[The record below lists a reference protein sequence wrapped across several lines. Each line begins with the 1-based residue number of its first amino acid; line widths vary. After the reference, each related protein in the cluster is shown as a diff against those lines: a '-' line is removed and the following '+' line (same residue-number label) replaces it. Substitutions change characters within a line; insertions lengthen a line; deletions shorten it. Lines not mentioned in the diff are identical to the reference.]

1 MAETNPF
8 MNLGEEEV
16 SPSDNPFMNLGEE
29 EVSSSDNPFMN
40 LGEEKKPY
48 KSPISSEFQEGVN
61 AGIINIGTSV
71 ATLATSAVD
80 LLAGTDFTS
89 KVNNISKGIK
99 EDLGINPEGFV
110 GKGAEVVTQFV
121 APVGI
126 GVSMVKKGYDATTG
140 IAKTIANRP
149 KIADLTSA
157 FSKTGKRKA
166 SASAKEIERVNRGIK
181 QIAVGTAIE
190 GVVSG
195 DDTESIGDWVEMGP
209 TQTHD
214 LIGLTGR
221 KLALE
226 RLLNRGKIMAEGGGL
241 GASIEGGLSVLRSP
255 LSSAGQAT
263 AKAINNKLDA
273 AGSYLDDLTTKRMIG
288 TKGTDQEITGF
299 KNYLARTAAMFRP
312 RGFLPTGADQSRY
325 RVAGQVDAVMNEGE
339 KLTTEGLKI
348 LDELEK
354 NGSGTFNKVNVMNK
368 VDNYLRGETP
378 DGVSL
383 SDLKPDINARPD
395 LVRKV
400 DLGDGVTY
408 TPETLKKAAEE
419 TSILTMKDIKPQFR
433 NNPALKDILNVRS
446 PTDKAMK
453 AIGEIDSILDEIAKS
468 GDFNKYK
475 DMVSKNLLDQ
485 IPKELRSNARRM
497 KESVRKQSK
506 LLKDSGIVGRN
517 NYVTTTGE
525 HLNEV
530 LERGQHGFLR
540 RSYEI
545 HSNAKYKPTKEVS
558 DAARDYFKKNT
569 KFTEKILSELK
580 QADTGEVLN
589 DAFMVKNGLS
599 SDGLGGIKVSGRV
612 TDEAARL
619 VEQKYLS
626 THRPMTSSTQGGR
639 VAIDRID
646 AGLLTERKNI
656 DKTLRRLLGEVE
668 DPYQAYLKTI
678 SDIAQFNAVDDYFS
692 SIARMSKNQQGVGK
706 FFKDPL
712 DPQADALVASGK
724 WVRLGEDGAAGVKG
738 EFIDPSDPNKMV
750 TIAGKEQK
758 WEDVAGK
765 IAWGDLDG
773 YLVPKDI
780 YNDLTR
786 TVWASD
792 NTMGNAIRGLY
803 GAFLKGKG
811 ISQYSKT
818 ILSPI
823 TQVRNFSTAV
833 AFALANGN
841 VPVFGKGDASFKDSL
856 DLVMADIR
864 KAGDDAVYEDLMD
877 AQRRGI
883 MGTNAELREIQDTL
897 NINPLSAKRTPD
909 NFVETI
915 TGKLGDNAFARGTKG
930 FLKGA
935 EKVYQSSDDFWKYYN
950 YRAEVSK
957 LKSALGTE
965 PNKDLVERYLLK
977 GEQPNTVAS
986 QLKQAGKTDEYFDE
1000 LLKNRAAQIVQ
1011 DTVPNYNKSS
1021 EFLRGARRLPVGN
1034 FITFPVEIYRTGFG
1048 IIKQS
1053 LDDMASEIPAIQ
1065 MKGRNRMLSALATWT
1080 AIPIGTAKIGYAISG
1095 VSEEEMDAYKR
1106 SFAPR
1111 WEQGALLIPTGRTK
1125 DGKITYINFSTSNP
1139 YDSLT
1144 RFANRATFEYDK
1156 ARAEGKDVGET
1167 LLQTGF
1173 ATFAETIEPFMSE
1186 AMLTESMIDSVF
1198 RGGRTATGA
1207 EIFNPQDPWP
1217 TKVIKGIVHSFD
1229 TLIPTGVP
1237 VQVSGGKLQPDR
1249 FGRGLIDKIGGED
1262 GTFLGMTSE
1271 DKMGNQRT
1279 FEDEMI
1285 RQFSG
1290 ISNLEFDPKRSLRYK
1305 ARSFQR
1311 AQTDA
1316 KRMFNTVTDDF
1327 NATSDS
1333 LEEAFEKANNTKL
1346 RVDKQYY
1353 QLVEDIRTLGLSD
1366 REQKKLFK
1374 TFKIGGVKG
1383 ILKGRFEPF
1392 TVSDDNIAK
1401 MKRAGIYDEYR
1412 NIRLNI
1418 KQIQR
1423 DMKGLSLAP
1432 DNVSRS
1438 SAPAPDV
1445 NPFMNLS

>member
-1 MAETNPF
+1 MAERFIPDPVNKETFIPDPVNKETFVPDPVE
-8 MNLGEEEV
+8 N
-16 SPSDNPFMNLGEE
+16 
-29 EVSSSDNPFMN
+29 
-40 LGEEKKPY
+40 KII
-48 KSPISSEFQEGVN
+48 KSPLSSGITDAVD
-61 AGIINIGTSV
+61 AGIINIGTG
-71 ATLATSAVD
+71 AITLGTSAVD

-89 KVNNISKGIK
+89 KVNKYSKDIK
-99 EDLGINPEGFV
+99 KDLGINPEGFIEKGIEV
-110 GKGAEVVTQFV
+110 GVTYV
-121 APVGI
+121 MPVGF
-126 GVSMVKKGYDATTG
+126 GVSLVKKGFDATTG
-140 IAKTIANRP
+140 ISKAIANRP

-166 SASAKEIERVNRGIK
+166 PASAKEIERVNRGIK

-273 AGSYLDDLTTKRMIG
+273 AGSYLDNLTTNRMIG
-288 TKGTDQEITGF
+288 TQGTDQEITGF
-299 KNYLARTAAMFRP
+299 QNFLARAAATFRP

-325 RVAGQVDAVMNEGE
+325 RVAGQVDAVMNEGQRIAN
-339 KLTTEGLKI
+339 EGIKI
-348 LDELEK
+348 LDELERK
-354 NGSGTFNKVNVMNK
+354 GSGTVNKVDVMNK
-368 VDNYLRGETP
+368 IDNYLRGEIELP
-378 DGVSL
+378 DGKVTHL
-383 SDLKPDINARPD
+383 SDLGDVARPIVEKE
-395 LVRKV
+395 L
-400 DLGDGVTY
+400 
-408 TPETLKKAAEE
+408 
-419 TSILTMKDIKPQFR
+419 F
-433 NNPALKDILNVRS
+433 
-446 PTDKAMK
+446 
-453 AIGEIDSILDEIAKS
+453 
-468 GDFNKYK
+468 
-475 DMVSKNLLDQ
+475 DQ

-497 KESVRKQSK
+497 KESVRKKSK

-540 RSYEI
+540 RSFEI
-545 HSNAKYKPTKEVS
+545 HSNAKYKPTKEAS
-558 DAARDYFKKNT
+558 DAARDYLKKNR
-569 KFTEKILSELK
+569 KFTQKLLSELK
-580 QADTGEVLN
+580 KSDTGGVLN

-599 SDGLGGIKVSGRV
+599 SDGLGGIKVTGKI

-619 VEQKYLS
+619 AEQKYLS
-626 THRPMTSSTQGGR
+626 KHRPKTSSTGGGR

-646 AGLLTERKNI
+646 AGLLTERTNV

-712 DPQADALVASGK
+712 DPQADALIASGN

-792 NTMGNAIRGLY
+792 NTVGNAVRGLY

-841 VPVFGKGDASFKDSL
+841 VPVFAKGDASFRDSL

-864 KAGDDAVYEDLMD
+864 KAGDDAVYADLMD

-950 YRAEVSK
+950 YRAELSK
-957 LKSALGTE
+957 LRSALGTE
-965 PNKDLVERYLLK
+965 PNKELVERYLLK

-1156 ARAEGKDVGET
+1156 ARAEGRDVGET

-1198 RGGRTATGA
+1198 RGGRTVTGA
-1207 EIFNPQDPWP
+1207 EIFNPQDSWP
-1217 TKVIKGIVHSFD
+1217 TKVTKGIVHSFD

-1249 FGRGLIDKIGGED
+1249 FGRGLIDKIEKRPSYLGGGD

-1290 ISNLEFDPKRSLRYK
+1290 ISNLEFDPKRSLQYK
-1305 ARSFQR
+1305 ARQFQR

-1327 NATSDS
+1327 NATSGS
-1333 LEEAFEKANNTKL
+1333 MKEAFEKANNTKL

-1374 TFKIGGVKG
+1374 TLKIGGVKG
-1383 ILKGRFEPF
+1383 ILRGSFEPF

-1401 MKRAGIYDEYR
+1401 MKRAGIYDKYR
-1412 NIRLNI
+1412 DIRLDI

-1423 DMKGLSLAP
+1423 DMKGLPLAP

-1438 SAPAPDV
+1438 PTPAPSTFVPQPVD
-1445 NPFMNLS
+1445 

>member
-16 SPSDNPFMNLGEE
+16 SSSDNPFMNLGEE

-40 LGEEKKPY
+40 LGEEKKSIFPY
-48 KSPISSEFQEGVN
+48 KSPISSEFSEGVD
-61 AGIINIGTSV
+61 AGIINIGTGV

-80 LLAGTDFTS
+80 FLAGTDFTS

-368 VDNYLRGETP
+368 VDNYLRGELELP
-378 DGVSL
+378 DGKVTQLSELDDVSR
-383 SDLKPDINARPD
+383 SIA
-395 LVRKV
+395 
-400 DLGDGVTY
+400 
-408 TPETLKKAAEE
+408 EKK
-419 TSILTMKDIKPQFR
+419 
-433 NNPALKDILNVRS
+433 
-446 PTDKAMK
+446 
-453 AIGEIDSILDEIAKS
+453 
-468 GDFNKYK
+468 
-475 DMVSKNLLDQ
+475 LLDQ